1 MPPVVLYVAEPRSP
15 FGLECARQGTVARGP
30 SLLIPSI
37 LERFERENVRMI
49 LVAPHEPN
57 ESSFSG
63 MRPWIQG
70 EGCNIPQW
78 PAALSQA
85 NELIIEGPYYRGIL
99 LAAWML
105 TKPGA

>member
-15 FGLECARQGTVARGP
+15 FGVECARPGTVARGP
-30 SLLIPSI
+30 SLLPSI
-37 LERFERENVRMI
+37 LEGFERENVRMI

-57 ESSFSG
+57 ESWFSG
-63 MRPWIQG
+63 MHPWIQG
-70 EGCNIPQW
+70 ERSDIPQW

-85 NELIIEGPYYRGIL
+85 NGLIIEGPYMRGIL